1 MASTLKIPHT
11 TVFELQHKTKALEII
26 AKLDV
31 ETLKKVAI
39 LAKNPVKAKEKISK
53 NWTTIKLFF

>member
-1 MASTLKIPHT
+1 MASKLNIPHA

-31 ETLKKVAI
+31 ETLNKVAI
-39 LAKNPVKAKEKISK
+39 LAENPVKAKDKISK
-53 NWTTIKLFF
+53 NWNMIKMMF

>member
-1 MASTLKIPHT
+1 MASTLNIPHT

-31 ETLKKVAI
+31 DTLNKVAE
-39 LAKNPVKAKEKISK
+39 LADDPVKAKQKIGK
-53 NWTTIKLFF
+53 NWNMIKMMM

>member
-1 MASTLKIPHT
+1 MASDLNIPHT

-31 ETLKKVAI
+31 ETLNKVAI
-39 LAKNPVKAKEKISK
+39 LAENPVKAKDKISK
-53 NWTTIKLFF
+53 NWNMIKMMF